1 MIIDLTEIEGAVQP
15 FEFTIPLEKLELDHP
30 TARLTG
36 DARIKGDVARHAAQ
50 IEVNGSIDADAEVDC
65 TRCLKPISSPL
76 AIEFSVSFVAP
87 EHFSS
92 DKEHEVQVDD
102 LDTDVLESD
111 RIDVGAIAREQI
123 LLNLPEQVFCQA
135 DCKGLCPKCGAD
147 RNLIDC
153 KCDETETDPRW
164 AALKDFRF

>member
-1 MIIDLTEIEGAVQP
+1 MIIDLIEIDGATQP
-15 FEFTIPLEKLELDHP
+15 FEFTIPAEKLELDHP
-30 TARLTG
+30 GARLTS
-36 DARIKGDVARHAAQ
+36 DAHIKGNVTRHAAQ
-50 IEVNGSIDADAEVDC
+50 IEVSGSIDAAAEIEC

-76 AIEFSVSFVAP
+76 AIEFAVSFVTP
-87 EHFSS
+87 ENFSS
-92 DKEHEVQVDD
+92 DKEHEVQADD

-111 RIDVGAIAREQI
+111 RIDVGQIAREQI

-135 DCKGLCPKCGAD
+135 ECKGLCPKCGAD

-153 KCDETETDPRW
+153 NCEERESDPRW